1 MLPMPRQQ
9 QQQQQQLQLQ
19 QQQQQQQQP
28 DPQPVSNQFY
38 LATMTGQICMKSCPI
53 ATGRAM
59 LLFLRFCIYFI
70 FQGLGLILKMLE
82 DDYLRKLLY
91 KCNGIDG
98 KCEQDH

>member
-9 QQQQQQLQLQ
+9 QQQQQQLQLQQ

-59 LLFLRFCIYFI
+59 LLFLRFFIFFI
-70 FQGLGLILKMLE
+70 FQRLCA
-82 DDYLRKLLY
+82 D
-91 KCNGIDG
+91 NP
-98 KCEQDH
+98 